1 MELTKC
7 LWFIQQV
14 EKLKEQLKQSSQ
26 LNIRLKNQLDE
37 VNSLNTQIVADKDD
51 MIRDLRQQVETLKTQ
66 LDNTTRTFSELER
79 RLADANTKLEFYASS
94 LNGTL
99 DETLL
104 EREQELE
111 LLKHELD
118 ELRRLQNN
126 RISSDMGAQTSPS
139 KDWVQASSDKLRE
152 LEQRYEESR
161 QTNEQ
166 YKNILNEKV
175 VELQQLKQKVGRQ
188 LYFFI
193 CLLKA
198 LLLLLV

>member
-1 MELTKC
+1 M
-7 LWFIQQV
+7 
-14 EKLKEQLKQSSQ
+14 
-26 LNIRLKNQLDE
+26 
-37 VNSLNTQIVADKDD
+37 
-51 MIRDLRQQVETLKTQ
+51 ETLKTQ

-94 LNGTL
+94 LNGNL

-126 RISSDMGAQTSPS
+126 RVSSDMGAQTSPS
-139 KDWVQASSDKLRE
+139 KDWVKVSSDKVRE

-166 YKNILNEKV
+166 YKNILNEKEM
-175 VELQQLKQKVGRQ
+175 ELQRLKQKVGRQ
-188 LYFFI
+188 LCIFS

-198 LLLLLV
+198 LVLLVV

>member
-1 MELTKC
+1 MC
-7 LWFIQQV
+7 LCFIQQV

-37 VNSLNTQIVADKDD
+37 VNSLNMQTVADKDD
-51 MIRDLRQQVETLKTQ
+51 IIRELREQVETLTTQ

-94 LNGTL
+94 LNGNL

-118 ELRRLQNN
+118 ELRRFQNN

-139 KDWVQASSDKLRE
+139 KDWAQVSSDKVRE

-166 YKNILNEKV
+166 YKNILNEKEM
-175 VELQQLKQKVGRQ
+175 ELQQLKQKVGRQ
-188 LYFFI
+188 LCIFS
-193 CLLKA
+193 CLLNA
-198 LLLLLV
+198 LLLLVV